1 MSETMVHERTARRT
15 NEGLR
20 NQSIDQSINQSINQ
34 KKPDSQSLERTSAI
48 QVIFK
53 QIEIKTYKLSTS
65 SPFPHCQAIYWQLSL
80 SNQRND
86 QDGSLAFLQLISQS

>member
-1 MSETMVHERTARRT
+1 MVVRGGGG
-15 NEGLR
+15 GLG
-20 NQSIDQSINQSINQ
+20 NQSIDQSINQ

-65 SPFPHCQAIYWQLSL
+65 SPFRISSL
-80 SNQRND
+80 SGD
-86 QDGSLAFLQLISQS
+86 LLAIITIKPKK